1 MIKTFEQQI
10 MSECNLLELLLESS
24 TDEKQQK
31 AIRNMLCDIIKYLNH
46 HRH

>member
-10 MSECNLLELLLESS
+10 MSECNVLELLLESS
-24 TDEKQQK
+24 TDEKQQR
-31 AIRNMLCDIIKYLNH
+31 AIRNMLVSIAAYLNH

>member
-1 MIKTFEQQI
+1 MMKIFEQQL
-10 MSECNLLELLLESS
+10 MQECNVLELLLESS

-31 AIRNMLCDIIKYLNH
+31 AIYDMLVSIAAYLNH